1 MNFGATLATIV
12 EECGGGIGAALMGSD
27 GIAIEQVEARALPA
41 SFAGDPSSVA
51 EEIAALG
58 VEFGRILEEAR
69 KAADSLNGGAVEEAC
84 LRMARFWVLLRAL
97 DEETFLVL
105 VLAPDGNL
113 GKARFL
119 MRRHLAELRE
129 HL

>member
-1 MNFGATLATIV
+1 MSFTSALRSIV
-12 EECGGGIGAALMGSD
+12 DECGGGVGAALMGGD

-41 SFAGDPSSVA
+41 GFSHEGAVG

-58 VEFGRILEEAR
+58 VEFGRILDEAR
-69 KAADSLNGGAVEEAC
+69 KAADSLGGGAVEEAC
-84 LRMARFWVLLRAL
+84 LRMARFWVLLRNV
-97 DEETFLVL
+97 DSETFLVV

-113 GKARFL
+113 GKARFM

>member
-1 MNFGATLATIV
+1 MNFTSTLRTIV
-12 EECGGGIGAALMGSD
+12 DECGGGIGAALMGSD
-27 GIAIEQVEARALPA
+27 GIPIEQVEARELPG
-41 SFAGDPSSVA
+41 SSGDAAAVG

-58 VEFGRILEEAR
+58 VEFGRILDEAR
-69 KAADSLNGGAVEEAC
+69 KAADSLGGGPVEEAC
-84 LRMARFWVLLRAL
+84 LRMARFWVLLRTL
-97 DEETFLVL
+97 DAETFLVL
-105 VLAPDGNL
+105 VLTPEGNL

>member
-1 MNFGATLATIV
+1 M
-12 EECGGGIGAALMGSD
+12 GGD
-27 GIAIEQVEARALPA
+27 GIAIEQVEAQSLPTGFTHEGA
-41 SFAGDPSSVA
+41 VG

-58 VEFGRILEEAR
+58 VEFGRILDEAR
-69 KAADSLNGGAVEEAC
+69 KAADSLGGGAVEEAC
-84 LRMARFWVLLRAL
+84 LRMARFWVLLRNVDA
-97 DEETFLVL
+97 ETFLVV

>member
-1 MNFGATLATIV
+1 MSFTSALRSIV
-12 EECGGGIGAALMGSD
+12 DESGGGIGAALMGSD
-27 GIAIEQVEARALPA
+27 GIAIDQVEASEPGVSLGGEGGLA
-41 SFAGDPSSVA
+41 D
-51 EEIAALG
+51 EISALG

-84 LRMARFWVLLRAL
+84 LRMARFWVLLRSVDA
-97 DEETFLVL
+97 ETFLVV

-119 MRRHLAELRE
+119 MRRHLADLRA

>member
-1 MNFGATLATIV
+1 MSFASVLRSIV
-12 EECGGGIGAALMGSD
+12 DECGGGVGAALLGSD

-41 SFAGDPSSVA
+41 SFAGDAAGVA
-51 EEIAALG
+51 EEVAALG

-69 KAADSLNGGAVEEAC
+69 KAADSLGGGAVEEAC
-84 LRMARFWVLLRAL
+84 LRMTRFWVLLRSV
-97 DEETFLVL
+97 DEDAFLVL

-119 MRRHLAELRE
+119 LRSRLAELRE
-129 HL
+129 QL

>member
-1 MNFGATLATIV
+1 MSFTAALQSIV
-12 EECGGGIGAALMGSD
+12 NESGGGIGAALMGSD
-27 GIAIEQVEARALPA
+27 GIAIDQVEA
-41 SFAGDPSSVA
+41 SDPSISLGGEGGLA

-84 LRMARFWVLLRAL
+84 LRMARFWVLLRSVDA
-97 DEETFLVL
+97 DTFLVV

-119 MRRHLAELRE
+119 MRRHLAELRA

>member
-1 MNFGATLATIV
+1 MNFTSTLRTIV
-12 EECGGGIGAALMGSD
+12 DECGGGIGAALMGSD
-27 GIAIEQVEARALPA
+27 GIPIEQVEARELPG
-41 SFAGDPSSVA
+41 SSGDAAAVG

-58 VEFGRILEEAR
+58 VEFGRILDEAR
-69 KAADSLNGGAVEEAC
+69 KAADSLGGGPVEEAC
-84 LRMARFWVLLRAL
+84 LRMARFWVLLRTL
-97 DEETFLVL
+97 DAETFLVL
-105 VLAPDGNL
+105 VLAPEGNL

>member
-1 MNFGATLATIV
+1 MSFTSTLRILAD
-12 EECGGGIGAALMGSD
+12 ECGGGIGAALMGSD
-27 GIAIEQVEARALPA
+27 GIAIEQVEARALPD
-41 SFAGDPSSVA
+41 SFDGEPGGVA
-51 EEIAALG
+51 DEIAALG

-69 KAADSLNGGAVEEAC
+69 KAADSLGGGAVEEAC
-84 LRMARFWVLLRAL
+84 LRMARFWVLLRTVDA
-97 DEETFLVL
+97 ETFLVL

-119 MRRHLAELRE
+119 MRRHLADLRA

>member
-1 MNFGATLATIV
+1 MSFTSALRSIV
-12 EECGGGIGAALMGSD
+12 DESGGGIGAALMGSD
-27 GIAIEQVEARALPA
+27 GIAIDQVEASAPGVSLGGEGGLA
-41 SFAGDPSSVA
+41 D
-51 EEIAALG
+51 EISALG

-84 LRMARFWVLLRAL
+84 LRMARFWVLLRSVDA
-97 DEETFLVL
+97 ETFLVV

-119 MRRHLAELRE
+119 MRRHLADLRA